1 MSVDEISPI
10 RIALAVVTLLPIA
23 SPAVCTDQ
31 TWKPEWSWTYDG
43 TIGPYR
49 VRFELLEARGS
60 VTGYYFYA
68 SQLKDIR
75 LFGTIADG
83 RRIEL
88 QGLATGGEPEA
99 EISGEFLDKD
109 PQGGL
114 KGNLTCDIIIGTWH
128 NTDGSSK
135 LPVSLRTIASI
146 PNPHG
151 HGYEVAGASDD
162 ERINRAAERFR
173 QAVTNGDQD
182 MVTSMIRYP
191 ITVYLDHTR
200 LKQSPHS
207 FRVLH
212 PGLAECL
219 RQLLLL
225 PPNHPVHSENVNCSE
240 SYSGWRAK
248 T

>member
-10 RIALAVVTLLPIA
+10 RIALAVITLLPIA
-23 SPAVCTDQ
+23 SPAVCADQ

-109 PQGGL
+109 PQGRL

-173 QAVTNGDQD
+173 QAVTEWRSGYGHFHD
-182 MVTSMIRYP
+182 SIP
-191 ITVYLDHTR
+191 DHR
-200 LKQSPHS
+200 L
-207 FRVLH
+207 
-212 PGLAECL
+212 PGPQTGEGRRSRTDDYEL
-219 RQLLLL
+219 RGI
-225 PPNHPVHSENVNCSE
+225 PDGEPRHSEK
-240 SYSGWRAK
+240 AF
-248 T
+248 